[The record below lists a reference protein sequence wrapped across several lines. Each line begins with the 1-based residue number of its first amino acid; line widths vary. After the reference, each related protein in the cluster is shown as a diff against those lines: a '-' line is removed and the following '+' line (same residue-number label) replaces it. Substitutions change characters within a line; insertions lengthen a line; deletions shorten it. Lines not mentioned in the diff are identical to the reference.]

1 MFDRDLISHGS
12 TPSVAKVAVSF
23 FSVAAAIEAVAES
36 SRAGTSC
43 CIGCGTGPEAAFL
56 ALIRETVEVDMG
68 AGWKSSSFNASASA
82 ESLLRF

>member
-1 MFDRDLISHGS
+1 MFDKDLISHGS

-23 FSVAAAIEAVAES
+23 FSVAAAIEAVADS
-36 SRAGTSC
+36 SRTGAS
-43 CIGCGTGPEAAFL
+43 GCTGFDTGSGAVFL

-68 AGWKSSSFNASASA
+68 AGWKSSSFKSSASA

>member
-1 MFDRDLISHGS
+1 MFDKDLISHGS

-23 FSVAAAIEAVAES
+23 FSVAAAIEAVADS
-36 SRAGTSC
+36 SRAGASSC
-43 CIGCGTGPEAAFL
+43 VGCGAGSETAFL

-68 AGWKSSSFNASASA
+68 AGWKSSSFRSSASA